1 MLISDWAGD
10 ELKEIK
16 PAPEPEESKDE
27 PVASAEAQE
36 KPSTS
41 AEGQVEDAN
50 KEEQTGDDVTRE
62 KVTPLQR
69 VRDHIINGELTVS
82 RMHTRYS
89 VM

>member
-1 MLISDWAGD
+1 MLISDWVGD

-27 PVASAEAQE
+27 PVTPAEAQE

-41 AEGQVEDAN
+41 AEAQVEDAN
-50 KEEQTGDDVTRE
+50 KEEQTGDD
-62 KVTPLQR
+62 VTPLQR

-89 VM
+89 VK